1 MGTSTEQ
8 ARQAVAAT
16 RGRVEATADRLE
28 ARLRYDLDPRQRLR
42 RDGAKL
48 AAGLAVVILVG
59 SVYVA
64 RSRRRR
70 RAEGSADVDWIADMP
85 KQWRERLQELLAEA
99 AAQGP
104 LPVEL
109 GRSGRARRRPLVA
122 SLAMRAAR
130 MAAPVVISAAADR
143 IGRRQAAAVRAWRQ
157 EG

>member
-1 MGTSTEQ
+1 M
-8 ARQAVAAT
+8 
-16 RGRVEATADRLE
+16 
-28 ARLRYDLDPRQRLR
+28 
-42 RDGAKL
+42 
-48 AAGLAVVILVG
+48 
-59 SVYVA
+59 
-64 RSRRRR
+64 
-70 RAEGSADVDWIADMP
+70 DWIADMP

-143 IGRRQAAAVRAWRQ
+143 IGRRQAAAVRPWRK